1 MGEFI
6 RLGGEN
12 KWDSGV
18 SVEEY
23 KGTYS
28 LAAAYETKDGK
39 VALRWAYPDK
49 DRKPAEKAQ
58 PVKIVI
64 GTRDDAIELLR
75 AVAGV
80 IKGGKQENYRP
91 PESKHE
97 PPPMPDDSDVPF

>member
-6 RLGGEN
+6 RLAGEN
-12 KWDSGV
+12 KYNNGV

-28 LAAAYETKDGK
+28 LAAAYETRDGN

-64 GTRDDAIELLR
+64 GSRDDAVELLR
-75 AVAGV
+75 AVAAV
-80 IKGGKQENYRP
+80 IRGGEAYRP
-91 PESKHE
+91 PVTRHE
-97 PPPMPDDSDVPF
+97 PPPMPDESEIPF